1 MKHTRANVQMSLYLD
16 GRLDANGLRQLERHL
31 MSCAACRRDLARM
44 RLPESVLRDSD
55 LMAHSSLPDSFA
67 ERVMQRV
74 EIYEAER
81 KATQERKVRQKA
93 ARRRAQIVFWR
104 GSGWRMIGAAIALVI
119 AVAIWWRT
127 YPENGIEGAVNHFWT
142 DALQLLTIPGPD
154 EIAWSVW
161 IGGVALAV
169 VACYWFT
176 RAEASAEW
184 RRALAARLP
193 QLW

>member
-1 MKHTRANVQMSLYLD
+1 MKHTRANVQMSLYVD

-44 RLPESVLRDSD
+44 RLPESVLRESD
-55 LMAHSSLPDSFA
+55 LMARSPLPDRFA
-67 ERVMQRV
+67 EHVMQRV

-81 KATQERKVRQKA
+81 KAAQDWKARQKV
-93 ARRRAQIVFWR
+93 ARRRAQIAFWR
-104 GSGWRMIGAAIALVI
+104 GSGWRLIGAAIALVI

-127 YPENGIEGAVNHFWT
+127 YPENGIEGAVAHFWADT
-142 DALQLLTIPGPD
+142 LQLLTIPGPD

-161 IGGVALAV
+161 IGGAALALSV
-169 VACYWFT
+169 CYWLS